1 VATGGPITVTETTTN
16 QGTGAVGESTTAF
29 YLSINTVHDASDLF
43 LGSRTVG
50 ALVASQSSTVQTPLV
65 IPAGTAAG
73 TYYVMGVADANRE
86 ILESLETNN
95 TRNSAAVRLGP
106 DLIVSALMA
115 PSSAVAGTS
124 INVTD
129 TTRNQGGDT
138 APGSRTMFYL
148 SSNLSLDAGDELL
161 GTREVSSLGAGLSE
175 SGSALLLIPA
185 STAAGTY
192 YVIARSDSDDIIEES
207 LETNNL
213 RVRTISI
220 AATP

>member
-1 VATGGPITVTETTTN
+1 
-16 QGTGAVGESTTAF
+16 
-29 YLSINTVHDASDLF
+29 
-43 LGSRTVG
+43 
-50 ALVASQSSTVQTPLV
+50 
-65 IPAGTAAG
+65 
-73 TYYVMGVADANRE
+73 
-86 ILESLETNN
+86 
-95 TRNSAAVRLGP
+95 
-106 DLIVSALMA
+106 
-115 PSSAVAGTS
+115 
-124 INVTD
+124 
-129 TTRNQGGDT
+129 
-138 APGSRTMFYL
+138 MFYL